1 IVTHTLPWNSR
12 LSTLVH
18 TAPTCSA
25 AYLIATKNTSSYC
38 GANGMAANTILS
50 TFVAEGGFERAFV
63 VSSSER
69 RAGTKPSRV
78 TTPLQGRFLLG
89 LGITMNAPSAFTA
102 S

>member
-1 IVTHTLPWNSR
+1 LPWNSR

-38 GANGMAANTILS
+38 GANGMVVNTILS
-50 TFVAEGGFERAFV
+50 TFVVEGGFERAFV

-69 RAGTKPSRV
+69 RVGIKLFRV
-78 TTPLQGRFLLG
+78 TIFLEGRFLLRS
-89 LGITMNAPSAFTA
+89 GITMNAPSAFTV